1 MVPLRD
7 ENPVKITP
15 YVTYILIAANI
26 LVFVYELNLN
36 PNQLDLFFHLFAVV
50 PQELTASLS
59 GVDLHQGI
67 PEAVTPITSQFLHA
81 GFTHVGFNMLFLY
94 IFGNNVEEQLGRA
107 KFLLFYLS
115 CRILTVMAQW
125 FFSSMSSVPSLGAS
139 GAIAGVMGAY
149 ILKFPQAKIVTV
161 IPLGFFFPLFRIPA
175 VYFLGFWFF
184 EQALNGIASFEV
196 TASVGMESGGVAYW
210 AHAGGFI
217 AGAILGPI
225 LGLFSHNPEEKSIV
239 STRSFNES

>member
-1 MVPLRD
+1 MVPLKD

-26 LVFVYELNLN
+26 LIFVYELSLN
-36 PNQLDLFFHLFAVV
+36 SNQLDLFFHLFAVV
-50 PQELTASLS
+50 PQELTNSFN
-59 GVDLHQGI
+59 GVNVHQGI

-115 CRILTVMAQW
+115 CGALAVMAQW
-125 FFSSMSSVPSLGAS
+125 FFSSMSTVPSLGAS

-175 VYFLGFWFF
+175 VYFLGFWFV
-184 EQALNGIASFEV
+184 EQALNGVASFEV
-196 TASVGMESGGVAYW
+196 NASVGMESGGVAYW

-225 LGLFSHNPEEKSIV
+225 LGLFSNSSAEKNLV
-239 STRSFNES
+239 

>member
-1 MVPLRD
+1 MVPLKD

-15 YVTYILIAANI
+15 YITYVLIAANI
-26 LVFVYELNLN
+26 LIFVYELSLN
-36 PNQLDLFFHLFAVV
+36 SNQLDLFFHLFAVV
-50 PQELTASLS
+50 PQELTASFS
-59 GVDLHQGI
+59 GVDVHQGI

-107 KFLLFYLS
+107 KFLLFYLA
-115 CRILTVMAQW
+115 CGALAVMAQW

-175 VYFLGFWFF
+175 VYFLGFWFV
-184 EQALNGIASFEV
+184 EQALNGVASFEV
-196 TASVGMESGGVAYW
+196 NASVGMESGGVAYW

-225 LGLFSHNPEEKSIV
+225 LGLFSNSNNLEEKNLI
-239 STRSFNES
+239 

>member
-36 PNQLDLFFHLFAVV
+36 SNQLDLFFHLFAVV

-59 GVDLHQGI
+59 GVDLNQGI

-107 KFLLFYLS
+107 KFLFFYLS
-115 CRILTVMAQW
+115 CGIIAVMAQW

-175 VYFLGFWFF
+175 VYFLGFWFV
-184 EQALNGIASFEV
+184 EQALNGIASFE
-196 TASVGMESGGVAYW
+196 
-210 AHAGGFI
+210 
-217 AGAILGPI
+217 
-225 LGLFSHNPEEKSIV
+225 
-239 STRSFNES
+239 RS